1 MAQVKAIESTKL
13 RQLVSEVEWRTR
25 VDLAACYRLM
35 AVYGMTDLI
44 YNHIT
49 ARIPGTADELL
60 INPYGMLYEEIKA
73 SSLVKID
80 IEGNILLQPDEEYGI
95 NPAGYVIHSAV
106 HQARDDVQCVI
117 HTHSRAGMAVS
128 AMKCGLLPLAQTSM
142 RFYNCTS
149 YHNFEG
155 PALDLDE
162 RRRLIGDLGS
172 NDTLILRN
180 HGLLVCGRSIPDA
193 FNRMYFLENACRL
206 QVDAM
211 AAGTELQFAPPE
223 VAQLTADIF
232 SPERSTT
239 NSIHTAKPLDG
250 ELEWRALR
258 RKLDRT
264 DPSYAF

>member
-1 MAQVKAIESTKL
+1 MALLKAIESTTV
-13 RQLVSEVEWRTR
+13 RERVSEVEWQVR

-35 AVYGMTDLI
+35 ALYGMTDLI

-60 INPYGMLYEEIKA
+60 INPYGMLYEEITA

-80 IEGNILLQPDEEYGI
+80 IEGNILLQPDREYGI

-106 HQARDDVQCVI
+106 HHARQDVQCVI

-128 AMKCGLLPLAQTSM
+128 AMSCGLLPLAQTSM

-149 YHNFEG
+149 YHAFEG
-155 PALDLDE
+155 PALNLDE
-162 RRRLIGDLGS
+162 RLRLVSDLGN

-180 HGLLVCGRSIPDA
+180 HGLLVCGRTIPDA

-211 AAGTELQFAPPE
+211 AAGADLQFAPPE
-223 VAQLTADIF
+223 IAQLTADIL
-232 SPERSTT
+232 SPDRSTT
-239 NSIHTAKPLDG
+239 NSIHNASPLDG

-264 DPSYAF
+264 DPAYAV